1 MKLIFKIYKKV
12 RELKREERKL
22 KENIEQ
28 LKLDSNKY
36 FKEEEIKLKRS
47 ILNLKEESKK
57 ERLRHE
63 EECKEHYSREIAL
76 SGTRIDFESVY
87 SVQRENALDKR
98 EQELNDLQRKLNDQ
112 ILKLGIVQGV
122 NK

>member
-12 RELKREERKL
+12 RELKREDARLRKSIQDRKHEICIL
-22 KENIEQ
+22 RDEYTSARMRNIE
-28 LKLDSNKY
+28 NY
-36 FKEEEIKLKRS
+36 RS
-47 ILNLKEESKK
+47 IAENEESY
-57 ERLRHE
+57 ESRLRQ
-63 EECKEHYSREIAL
+63 KEKEL
-76 SGTRIDFESVY
+76 N
-87 SVQRENALDKR
+87 QR